1 MLNCLIDPAPDQ
13 ISEEA
18 PPKTPEPEWVLYQP
32 TALDL
37 SSAYDFP
44 DDALDREFAP
54 NPRAKRRRDDDS
66 PLNPMDGIKSRIPSF
81 SRSLSRKWRSR
92 KATPTI
98 AMPDRSQ
105 EQSLSRANSTRA
117 PSLAGSAVEAGD
129 SKGVQL
135 PPTPAR
141 TAFDHG
147 IEDSHVNSMDT
158 YSPHTSQDNVV
169 DQEAKP
175 TTPLLPPILTQFPDH
190 IREVPY
196 QSPLQSPTVADP
208 EASSV
213 LNTPL
218 PTPRIAG
225 LPSPPLSSKP
235 SISSFHRQ
243 RGIIPISPSSDIPP
257 LLITNPN
264 DRWANE
270 LGHANFT
277 ITPEP
282 YIPEESTAETC
293 KQLRVDWDAARFN
306 YMKQLMRTGEHY
318 GTTSKIHRLT
328 EEKWAEIESLW
339 KRNVEGCR
347 SRLPPER
354 RSDPAG
360 SSTYDDMRPEPT
372 PLMKMPS
379 LNGPKSEGKFPTIG
393 DEGIVGP
400 MEQIPSLAQQPHRKK
415 RKLGLL
421 RWMQGVW
428 PARAG
433 VLGRR
438 SSSGP

>member
-1 MLNCLIDPAPDQ
+1 MFDFAPDYR
-13 ISEEA
+13 SEEA
-18 PPKTPEPEWVLYQP
+18 LPKTPEPKWAPYQP

-44 DDALDREFAP
+44 DDALDSDFAS
-54 NPRAKRRRDDDS
+54 NHCTKRRRDEDS
-66 PLNPMDGIKSRIPSF
+66 PLSPMDGIKSRIPSL

-92 KATPTI
+92 KVKHTI
-98 AMPDRSQ
+98 VMPDRSQ
-105 EQSLSRANSTRA
+105 EPSLSRANSTRA
-117 PSLAGSAVEAGD
+117 PSLAGSMVEAGE

-141 TAFDHG
+141 TVFDHG
-147 IEDSHVNSMDT
+147 FEESRLSTIDT
-158 YSPHTSQDNVV
+158 YTANISQEDVV
-169 DQEAKP
+169 DCEAKP

-190 IREVPY
+190 IKEVPY

-218 PTPRIAG
+218 PTPRIVG

-235 SISSFHRQ
+235 STSSFHRQ
-243 RGIIPISPSSDIPP
+243 RGLGPISPSSEIPP

-264 DRWANE
+264 DHWANE

-277 ITPEP
+277 IHPEP
-282 YIPEESTAETC
+282 YFPEDSTRETC
-293 KQLRVDWDAARFN
+293 KQLRVDWDTARFN
-306 YMKQLMRTGEHY
+306 FLKQLMRTGEHY
-318 GTTSKIHRLT
+318 GTTSKIYRLT
-328 EEKWAEIESLW
+328 EAKWAEIDSKW
-339 KRNVEGCR
+339 KTNLEVCH
-347 SRLPPER
+347 SRLLPER
-354 RSDPAG
+354 RSDPAA
-360 SSTYDDMRPEPT
+360 SSMQNDSLPEQPA
-372 PLMKMPS
+372 PPMKMPS

-415 RKLGLL
+415 RKLGFI

-428 PARAG
+428 PAGAG